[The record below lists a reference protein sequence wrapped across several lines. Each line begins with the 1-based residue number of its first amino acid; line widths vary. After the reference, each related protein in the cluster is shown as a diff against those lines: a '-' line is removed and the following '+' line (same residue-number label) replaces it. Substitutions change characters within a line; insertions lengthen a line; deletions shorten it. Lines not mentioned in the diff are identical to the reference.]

1 MKRVTGS
8 VSSPGQHSVRELL
21 TRVVRVFTGEPVAES
36 PEIRW
41 AEMKP
46 VDFEGEDTSLS
57 QDHLALMR

>member
-8 VSSPGQHSVRELL
+8 VSSPAQNSFRKLL
-21 TRVVRVFTGEPVAES
+21 TRVIRAFIGEPVAER